1 VRPLTVRC
9 AWVALVGVLAV
20 VLVGVTAF
28 LVGEAR
34 APEHMVVRELGAQ
47 RLSAM
52 MRGDAF
58 FTEYRD
64 AAVIVAGEV
73 AAASGGRFR
82 FTTYGGGGQVWCD
95 LAEGVPTPAVGELLT
110 VVTIAAQGERLGEEH
125 DLLLAGCTPV
135 TPR

>member
-1 VRPLTVRC
+1 VTLRC
-9 AWVALVGVLAV
+9 AWLAVVGLLAV

-34 APEHMVVRELGAQ
+34 APERMVVRELGAQ

-58 FTEYRD
+58 FTQYRD

-95 LAEGVPTPAVGELLT
+95 LADGVATPAVGERIT
-110 VVTIAAQGERLGEEH
+110 VVTIAARGERLGEDG